1 MSELQEATKE
11 FLIESHEN
19 LDQLDTDLV
28 GLEKAAEP
36 REALGRIFRALHT
49 IKGSCS
55 FLGFPRLEAVAH
67 AGEDLLGKLR
77 DGQLALSPAITDALL
92 RMVDAIRKLLAD
104 IENAGHDEDADEQDL
119 IELLKHLAGNQPLA
133 ATVMASSPVLGR
145 GLQTM
150 PQHGETRPQ
159 HVPGISSLDFSLS
172 EGAVAEVPG
181 PTASPLSPAKPEV
194 GSGGGTNSE
203 PATIATDS
211 AVYDASVR
219 INVDLLDKLMT
230 IAGEVVLARNQ
241 VLQYSQQHGDPSF
254 QNTCRQLNL
263 ITTELQEHVM
273 KTRLQ
278 PLGNVWNRFPRLVRD
293 AAQACN
299 KTVRLETEGSET
311 ELDKTLIEAIRDP
324 LTHLVRN
331 AIDHGIEPPERRRAA
346 GKQEEGCV
354 RLRAYHEGG
363 QVNIE
368 VSDDG
373 GGIDPDR
380 IKRRAIDQRLITVEH
395 AAKMGTQTL
404 LGLIFLPGFSTA
416 TTVTTVSGRGVG
428 MDVVKTN
435 IEKIGGSVD
444 VHSTVGQGTTVRI
457 RIPLTLAI
465 IKVLIVTSAGD
476 RYAIPQVSIVEL
488 VRVEG
493 EKARKGI
500 QRVHGVLV
508 YRYRD
513 RLLPLVN
520 LNQLLRVAANGSNED
535 DAVNIV
541 VLQAADRQ
549 FGLVVDRI
557 NDTQEIVVKPLWRHL
572 KSLACFAGATV
583 MGDGK
588 VALILDVFGL
598 AQRAGAVS
606 SLQVLAVA
614 ETQPASVRLA
624 ERSSVLLVEG
634 RNRGRMA
641 IPLNKVARLEEFPR
655 SRVERVAD
663 RRVVQYG
670 GAIMPLLDVDA
681 VLRSAPR
688 PRVGAG
694 SGDPAPTCAELPE
707 DKEAFQ
713 VVVYAR
719 QERPFGLI
727 VERILDIVEQDNDV
741 QGPSSRPGVECTA
754 VIQGHVTEMLDVEAL
769 IQTVAEG

>member
-1 MSELQEATKE
+1 MTELQEAAKE

-28 GLEKAAEP
+28 GLEQSAAP
-36 REALGRIFRALHT
+36 AEALGRIFRTLHT

-55 FLGFPRLEAVAH
+55 FLGFPHLEAVAH
-67 AGEDLLGKLR
+67 AGENLLGKLR
-77 DGQLALSPAITDALL
+77 DGKLALGPVVTEALL

-104 IENAGHDEDADEQDL
+104 IENAGHDGNEDDRELIDL
-119 IELLKHLAGNQPLA
+119 LNRLA
-133 ATVMASSPVLGR
+133 AGQVVAVAGTLVASPGQPEPAR
-145 GLQTM
+145 GA
-150 PQHGETRPQ
+150 R
-159 HVPGISSLDFSLS
+159 SLDFELA
-172 EGAVAEVPG
+172 EGAAAAEEGPAGPG
-181 PTASPLSPAKPEV
+181 AS
-194 GSGGGTNSE
+194 SE
-203 PATIATDS
+203 TTTVEPS

-230 IAGEVVLARNQ
+230 IAGEIVLARNQ
-241 VLQYSQQHGDPSF
+241 ILQYSQQQGDPSF

-278 PLGNVWNRFPRLVRD
+278 SIGNVWNRFPRLVRD
-293 AAQACN
+293 AAHASG
-299 KTVRLETEGSET
+299 KKVRLETEGTET

-346 GKQEEGCV
+346 GKPEEGRL

-363 QVNIE
+363 QVNVE

-373 GGIDPDR
+373 GGIDPER
-380 IKRRAIDQRLITVEH
+380 IKYHAVEQRLITSEQSER
-395 AAKMGTQTL
+395 MGTQTL

-416 TTVTTVSGRGVG
+416 PAVTTLSGRGVG

-444 VHSTVGQGTTVRI
+444 LHSTVGQGTTVRI

-465 IKVLIVTSAGD
+465 IKVLVVTSAGD
-476 RYAIPQVSIVEL
+476 RYAVPQVSIVEL

-508 YRYRD
+508 YRYRG

-520 LNQLLRVAANGSNED
+520 LNQALKVEADGAGEE
-535 DAVNIV
+535 AVNIV
-541 VLQAADRQ
+541 VLQAAESQ
-549 FGLVVDRI
+549 FGLIVDRI
-557 NDTQEIVVKPLWRHL
+557 NDTQEIVVKPLWKHL

-583 MGDGK
+583 MGDGR

-606 SLQVLAVA
+606 ELQGWAGA
-614 ETQPASVRLA
+614 AAQPAAARPA
-624 ERSSVLLVEG
+624 ERPSVLVVEG
-634 RNRGRMA
+634 RDGGRLA
-641 IPLNKVARLEEFPR
+641 IPLSKVARLEEFPR
-655 SRVERVAD
+655 ARIERVAG
-663 RRVVQYG
+663 RRVVQYRG
-670 GAIMPLLDVDA
+670 QILPLLDVDRALGASPGADGLEDREA
-681 VLRSAPR
+681 V
-688 PRVGAG
+688 
-694 SGDPAPTCAELPE
+694 
-707 DKEAFQ
+707 Q
-713 VVVYAR
+713 VVVYAEA
-719 QERPFGLI
+719 ERPVGLV
-727 VERILDIVEQDNDV
+727 VERILDIVEQDSNV
-741 QGPSSRPGVECTA
+741 RGQAARPGVDCTA
-754 VIQGHVTEMLDVEAL
+754 VIQGHVTEMLNVEVL
-769 IQTVAEG
+769 IRTAAGD

>member
-1 MSELQEATKE
+1 MSELQEASKE

-28 GLEKAAEP
+28 GLEKSAAP
-36 REALGRIFRALHT
+36 GEALGRIFRTLHT

-55 FLGFPRLEAVAH
+55 FLGFPHLEAVAH
-67 AGEDLLGKLR
+67 AGENLLGKLR
-77 DGQLALSPAITDALL
+77 DGKRAVTPVVTQALL
-92 RMVDAIRKLLAD
+92 RMVDAVRRMLAS
-104 IENAGHDEDADEQDL
+104 IENVGNDGDAQDQDL
-119 IELLKHLAGNQPLA
+119 IDLLNRLAGDQAVAGTVLA
-133 ATVMASSPVLGR
+133 GGRLAGPV
-145 GLQTM
+145 
-150 PQHGETRPQ
+150 HGPSQ
-159 HVPGISSLDFSLS
+159 FDFSVAADA
-172 EGAVAEVPG
+172 AVPAPI
-181 PTASPLSPAKPEV
+181 SPAVVEKARSD
-194 GSGGGTNSE
+194 GDTQ
-203 PATIATDS
+203 PASTLDSS

-230 IAGEVVLARNQ
+230 IAGEIVLARNQ
-241 VLQYSQQHGDPSF
+241 ILQYSQRHGDPSF

-278 PLGNVWNRFPRLVRD
+278 PLCNVWNRFPRLVHD
-293 AAQACN
+293 AAQACA
-299 KTVRLETEGSET
+299 KKVRLETEGSET

-331 AIDHGIEPPERRRAA
+331 AIDHGIEAPAGRRAA
-346 GKQEEGCV
+346 GKPEEGCV
-354 RLRAYHEGG
+354 RLRAFHEGG
-363 QVNIE
+363 QVNVE

-373 GGIDPDR
+373 GGIDPER
-380 IKRRAIDQRLITVEH
+380 IKHRAIDQRLITVEQ
-395 AAKMGTQTL
+395 AARMGTQTL

-416 TTVTTVSGRGVG
+416 PVVTTVSGRGVG

-444 VHSTVGQGTTVRI
+444 VQSTIGQGTTVRI

-465 IKVLIVTSAGD
+465 IKVLVVTSAGD

-488 VRVEG
+488 VRAEG
-493 EKARKGI
+493 EKARRGI

-513 RLLPLVN
+513 RLLPLVS
-520 LNQLLRVAANGSNED
+520 LNRVLKVESDNAWPPSTADRDRAAGAD
-535 DAVNIV
+535 VAVNIV

-583 MGDGK
+583 MGEGN

-606 SLQVLAVA
+606 DLQGWAAA
-614 ETQPASVRLA
+614 ETQPAAARPA
-624 ERSSVLLVEG
+624 ERPSVLLVEG
-634 RNRGRMA
+634 RDRGRMA
-641 IPLNKVARLEEFPR
+641 IPLNRVARLEEFPLA
-655 SRVERVAD
+655 SVERVAD
-663 RRVVQYG
+663 RRVVQYCG
-670 GAIMPLLDVDA
+670 QILPLIDVNAALRA
-681 VLRSAPR
+681 VSNT
-688 PRVGAG
+688 
-694 SGDPAPTCAELPE
+694 GDLADGQQAV
-707 DKEAFQ
+707 Q
-713 VVVYAR
+713 VVVCAQ
-719 QERPFGLI
+719 QERPVGLV
-727 VERILDIVEQDNDV
+727 VERILDIVDQDSDV
-741 QGPSSRPGVECTA
+741 QGPSSRLGVECTA
-754 VIQGHVTEMLDVEAL
+754 VIQGHVTEILDVDAL
-769 IQTVAEG
+769 VDGPAAVGLEG

>member
-1 MSELQEATKE
+1 
-11 FLIESHEN
+11 
-19 LDQLDTDLV
+19 
-28 GLEKAAEP
+28 
-36 REALGRIFRALHT
+36 
-49 IKGSCS
+49 
-55 FLGFPRLEAVAH
+55 
-67 AGEDLLGKLR
+67 
-77 DGQLALSPAITDALL
+77 
-92 RMVDAIRKLLAD
+92 
-104 IENAGHDEDADEQDL
+104 
-119 IELLKHLAGNQPLA
+119 
-133 ATVMASSPVLGR
+133 
-145 GLQTM
+145 
-150 PQHGETRPQ
+150 
-159 HVPGISSLDFSLS
+159 
-172 EGAVAEVPG
+172 
-181 PTASPLSPAKPEV
+181 
-194 GSGGGTNSE
+194 
-203 PATIATDS
+203 
-211 AVYDASVR
+211 VR

-230 IAGEVVLARNQ
+230 IAGEIVLARNQ
-241 VLQYSQQHGDPSF
+241 ILQYSQQHGDPSF
-254 QNTCRQLNL
+254 HNTCRQLNL

-278 PLGNVWNRFPRLVRD
+278 PLGNVWNRFPRLVHD
-293 AAQACN
+293 AAQACG
-299 KTVRLETEGSET
+299 KKVRLEMEGSET

-331 AIDHGIEPPERRRAA
+331 AIDHGIEPPERRRSA
-346 GKQEEGCV
+346 GKPEEGCV

-363 QVNIE
+363 QVNVEI
-368 VSDDG
+368 SDDG
-373 GGIDPDR
+373 GGVDPER
-380 IKRRAIDQRLITVEH
+380 IKHRAVEQHLITAEQ
-395 AAKMGTQTL
+395 AARMGTQTV

-416 TTVTTVSGRGVG
+416 PAVTTVSGRGVG

-465 IKVLIVTSAGD
+465 IKVLVVTSAGD

-520 LNQLLRVAANGSNED
+520 LNQVLKIEANNAGEE

-557 NDTQEIVVKPLWRHL
+557 NDTQEIVVKPLWKHL

-606 SLQVLAVA
+606 AHQGWAAA
-614 ETQPASVRLA
+614 ETQPALVRPA
-624 ERSSVLLVEG
+624 ERPSVLLVEG
-634 RNRGRMA
+634 RGRGRMA
-641 IPLNKVARLEEFPR
+641 IPLSKVARLEEFPR
-655 SRVERVAD
+655 AHIERVAD

-670 GAIMPLLDVDA
+670 GQILPLLDVDA
-681 VLRSAPR
+681 VLRAIPHLPR
-688 PRVGAG
+688 LP
-694 SGDPAPTCAELPE
+694 SGELPD
-707 DKEAFQ
+707 DKEAVQ
-713 VVVYAR
+713 VVVYAEHE
-719 QERPFGLI
+719 QSVGLI
-727 VERILDIVEQDNDV
+727 VERILDIVEQDSGV

-754 VIQGHVTEMLDVEAL
+754 VIQGHVTEILDVEAL
-769 IQTVAEG
+769 VRTMAEG

>member
-19 LDQLDTDLV
+19 LDQLDLDLV
-28 GLEKAAEP
+28 GLEKAAAP
-36 REALGRIFRALHT
+36 AEALGRIFRTLHT

-55 FLGFPRLEAVAH
+55 FLGFPHLEAVAH
-67 AGEDLLGKLR
+67 AGENLLGKLR
-77 DGQLALSPAITDALL
+77 DGKLVLTPQITAALL
-92 RMVDAIRKLLAD
+92 RMVDAIRTILTR
-104 IENAGHDEDADEQDL
+104 IESTGTEGDARDRDL
-119 IELLKHLAGNQPLA
+119 IQLLSRLSSEQTVVTA
-133 ATVMASSPVLGR
+133 AAARGRPTDLGHSPSQV
-145 GLQTM
+145 
-150 PQHGETRPQ
+150 
-159 HVPGISSLDFSLS
+159 DFSLADDFALLAPSPEALAPAAGAPVSGATLPGDS
-172 EGAVAEVPG
+172 ESSTTSDG
-181 PTASPLSPAKPEV
+181 
-194 GSGGGTNSE
+194 
-203 PATIATDS
+203 S

-219 INVDLLDKLMT
+219 IHVDLLDKLMT
-230 IAGEVVLARNQ
+230 IAGEIVLARNQ
-241 VLQYSQQHGDPSF
+241 ILQYSQQHGDPTF

-278 PLGNVWNRFPRLVRD
+278 PLGNVWNRFPRLVHD
-293 AAQACN
+293 AAQACG
-299 KTVRLETEGSET
+299 KKVRLEMQGSET
-311 ELDKTLIEAIRDP
+311 ELDKALIEAIRDP

-331 AIDHGIEPPERRRAA
+331 AIDHGIEQPERRLAA
-346 GKQEEGCV
+346 AKPEEGCV

-363 QVNIE
+363 QVNVEI
-368 VSDDG
+368 SDDG
-373 GGIDPDR
+373 GGIDPER
-380 IKRRAIDQRLITVEH
+380 VKQRAVEQRLITVEQ
-395 AAKMGTQTL
+395 ANRMGMQTL

-416 TTVTTVSGRGVG
+416 QAVTTLSGRGVG

-444 VHSTVGQGTTVRI
+444 VHSCVGQGTTVRI

-465 IKVLIVTSAGD
+465 IKVLVVTSAGD

-500 QRVHGVLV
+500 QRVHDVLI

-513 RLLPLVN
+513 RLLPLVS
-520 LNQLLRVAANGSNED
+520 LNQVLKVEANGAD
-535 DAVNIV
+535 DEGVNIL

-583 MGDGK
+583 MGDGR

-606 SLQVLAVA
+606 DLQGWAA
-614 ETQPASVRLA
+614 TETPAAGAGPVQRP
-624 ERSSVLLVEG
+624 SVLLVMG
-634 RNRGRMA
+634 RDRGRMA
-641 IPLNKVARLEEFPR
+641 IPLSKVARLEEFAR
-655 SRVERVAD
+655 SRVECVAN
-663 RRVVQYG
+663 RRVVQYRG
-670 GAIMPLLDVDA
+670 QILPLLEVDTILGA
-681 VLRSAPR
+681 VPNAPR
-688 PRVGAG
+688 QSGAEPI
-694 SGDPAPTCAELPE
+694 DDT
-707 DKEAFQ
+707 EAVQ

-719 QERPFGLI
+719 QERPVGLI
-727 VERILDIVEQDNDV
+727 VQRILDIVEQDTDV
-741 QGPSSRPGVECTA
+741 LGPATRPGVECTA
-754 VIQGHVTEMLDVEAL
+754 IIQGHVTEMLDVDQL
-769 IQTVAEG
+769 IHTAAEV

>member
-11 FLIESHEN
+11 FLVESHEN

-28 GLEKAAEP
+28 GLEKAAAP
-36 REALGRIFRALHT
+36 GEALGRIFRTLHT

-67 AGEDLLGKLR
+67 AGENLLGKLR
-77 DGQLALSPAITDALL
+77 SGQVHLSAPVTEALL
-92 RMVDAIRKLLAD
+92 RMVDAIRKILVG
-104 IENAGHDEDADEQDL
+104 IEALGHDEGANEQDL
-119 IELLKHLAGNQPLA
+119 VELLNGLARDEEVIG
-133 ATVMASSPVLGR
+133 TVMASPGER
-145 GLQTM
+145 GLLAG
-150 PQHGETRPQ
+150 PA
-159 HVPGISSLDFSLS
+159 SLDFQLS
-172 EGAVAEVPG
+172 EDVAAPPADAEPT
-181 PTASPLSPAKPEV
+181 PTAD
-194 GSGGGTNSE
+194 G
-203 PATIATDS
+203 S

-219 INVDLLDKLMT
+219 IHVDLLDKLMT
-230 IAGEVVLARNQ
+230 IAGEIVLARNQ
-241 VLQYSQQHGDPSF
+241 ILQYSQQYRDPSF

-278 PLGNVWNRFPRLVRD
+278 PIGNVWNRFPRLVRD
-293 AAQACN
+293 TAHACG
-299 KTVRLETEGSET
+299 KQVRLEEEGSET

-331 AIDHGIEPPERRRAA
+331 AIDHGIEAAGRRRAS
-346 GKQEEGCV
+346 GRPEEGCV
-354 RLRAYHEGG
+354 RLRAFHEGG
-363 QVNIE
+363 QVNVE

-373 GGIDPDR
+373 GGVDVER
-380 IKRRAIDQRLITVEH
+380 VKQRAIEQRLVTAEQ
-395 AAKMGTQTL
+395 AAGMSTQSV

-416 TTVTTVSGRGVG
+416 PAVTTLSGRGVG

-444 VHSTVGQGTTVRI
+444 VHSTLGQGTTVRI

-465 IKVLIVTSAGD
+465 IKVLVVTSAGD

-493 EKARKGI
+493 EKARRGI

-513 RLLPLVN
+513 RLLPLVD
-520 LNQLLRVAANGSNED
+520 LNRVLRVAADGAGADE
-535 DAVNIV
+535 AVNVV

-557 NDTQEIVVKPLWRHL
+557 NDTQEIVVKPLWKHL

-606 SLQVLAVA
+606 DLQGWAVA
-614 ETQPASVRLA
+614 EAQPTGARPA
-624 ERSSVLLVEG
+624 ERPSVLLIEG
-634 RNRGRMA
+634 RDRGRMA
-641 IPLNKVARLEEFPR
+641 IPLTEVVRLEEFPR
-655 SRVERVAD
+655 ARVERVAG
-663 RRVVQYG
+663 RRVVQYCG
-670 GAIMPLLDVDA
+670 QILPLVDVDA
-681 VLRSAPR
+681 VLGPDAHPAR
-688 PRVGAG
+688 PEGPDDR
-694 SGDPAPTCAELPE
+694 
-707 DKEAFQ
+707 EAVQ
-713 VVVYAR
+713 VVVCAR
-719 QERPFGLI
+719 PDRPVGLI
-727 VERILDIVEQDNDV
+727 VERILDVVEQDSDV
-741 QGPSSRPGVECTA
+741 VGPPSRPGVERTA
-754 VIQGHVTEMLDVEAL
+754 VIQGHVTEMLSVAAL
-769 IQTVAEG
+769 IESAAEV

>member
-19 LDQLDTDLV
+19 LDQLDADLV
-28 GLEKAAEP
+28 GLEKAAAP
-36 REALGRIFRALHT
+36 TEALGRIFRALHT

-55 FLGFPRLEAVAH
+55 FLGFPHLEKVAH

-77 DGQLALSPAITDALL
+77 DGKLAVSPVIIEAML
-92 RMVDAIRKLLAD
+92 RMVDAIRRMLAD
-104 IENAGHDEDADEQDL
+104 IENLGHDGNTDDKDL
-119 IELLKHLAGNQPLA
+119 IDLLKRLASDQTLAGTMPAPVPGASSTDFEVAERPAFTTTVSESASA
-133 ATVMASSPVLGR
+133 ATDP
-145 GLQTM
+145 
-150 PQHGETRPQ
+150 
-159 HVPGISSLDFSLS
+159 
-172 EGAVAEVPG
+172 
-181 PTASPLSPAKPEV
+181 
-194 GSGGGTNSE
+194 
-203 PATIATDS
+203 S

-230 IAGEVVLARNQ
+230 IAGEIVLARNQ
-241 VLQYSQQHGDPSF
+241 ILQYSQGNGDPSF
-254 QNTCRQLNL
+254 HNTCRQLNL

-278 PLGNVWNRFPRLVRD
+278 PLGNVWNRFPRLAHD
-293 AAQACN
+293 TAQACG
-299 KTVRLETEGSET
+299 KKVRLEMEGSET

-331 AIDHGIEPPERRRAA
+331 AIDHGIEAPERRQAA
-346 GKQEEGCV
+346 GKPEEGCV

-363 QVNIE
+363 QVNVEI
-368 VSDDG
+368 SDDG
-373 GGIDPDR
+373 GGVDPER
-380 IKRRAIDQRLITVEH
+380 IKHRAVEQRLITPEQ
-395 AAKMGTQTL
+395 AARMGTQTL

-416 TTVTTVSGRGVG
+416 STVTTLSGRGVG

-465 IKVLIVTSAGD
+465 IKVLVVTSAGD

-488 VRVEG
+488 VRAEG
-493 EKARKGI
+493 EKARKSI

-513 RLLPLVN
+513 RLLPLVS
-520 LNQLLRVAANGSNED
+520 LNQVLKVETNRAAEGEGED
-535 DAVNIV
+535 AAVNIV
-541 VLQAADRQ
+541 VLQATDRQ

-583 MGDGK
+583 MGEGK

-598 AQRAGAVS
+598 AQRAGAIS
-606 SLQVLAVA
+606 NQQGWAA
-614 ETQPASVRLA
+614 AQPVQTRPA
-624 ERSSVLLVEG
+624 ERLSVLLVEARG
-634 RNRGRMA
+634 GGRMA
-641 IPLNKVARLEEFPR
+641 IPLDKVARLEEFR
-655 SRVERVAD
+655 YADIERVAD

-670 GAIMPLLDVDA
+670 GQILPLVDMEAALRTAPSMP
-681 VLRSAPR
+681 
-688 PRVGAG
+688 G
-694 SGDPAPTCAELPE
+694 LPGQHE
-707 DKEAFQ
+707 DERQVAQ
-713 VVVYAR
+713 VVVYAHPK
-719 QERPFGLI
+719 RPVGLI
-727 VERILDIVEQDNDV
+727 VERIIDVVQQDSDV
-741 QGPSSRPGVECTA
+741 QGPASRPGVGRMA
-754 VIQGHVTEMLDVEAL
+754 VIQGHVTEMLDVETLVGSA
-769 IQTVAEG
+769 AEE